1 MVISLSSAGS
11 GPGPDANG
19 LLLLGL
25 NPRVTLDQA
34 LCGDKSA
41 SVVSVFCLLEGWFSL
56 GQAGLH

>member
-1 MVISLSSAGS
+1 MVISLSSSGS
-11 GPGPDANG
+11 GLGPGADG

-25 NPRVTLDQA
+25 NPRVTFDQA

-41 SVVSVFCLLEGWFSL
+41 SVLSVFSLLEGWFSL